1 MSTKLTLT
9 LDKEVIEQAKKYA
22 ADKGKSLSEMV
33 ENYFKYLTDSKAE
46 GEKDQLSPRVKK
58 LRGVLKVDSD
68 FNYKDVLNDAKNMK
82 HGL

>member
-33 ENYFKYLTDSKAE
+33 ENYFKYITGSKAE
-46 GEKDQLSPRVKK
+46 DGKEQLSPRVKK

-68 FNYKDVLNDAKNMK
+68 FNYKDVLNEARNTK